1 MPKDRDLMETP
12 QTARDHAGPSRRA
25 QDQAL
30 VEAARAGDNR
40 AYGQLVEAYQRR
52 VYALAFGMLRH
63 REDAWDV
70 AQEAFVKA
78 YKNLDKFEGHSAFYT
93 WLYRITY
100 NVAMDHLRY
109 SKRRQTVD
117 MDQHEMEQ
125 HIEDEAGHDFSNP
138 LESLD
143 RKELREVLARAMDE
157 LSEKHRAIIVL
168 REVEGLSY
176 EEMADV
182 LKISK
187 GTVMSRLFH
196 ARKNLQK
203 LLVPYLAERGG
214 GSNPGLV
221 PLGAT
226 TP

>member
-1 MPKDRDLMETP
+1 MPKDREPVETP
-12 QTARDHAGPSRRA
+12 SSADERASTSRRA
-25 QDQAL
+25 QDQVL

-63 REDAWDV
+63 KDDAWDV

-109 SKRRQTVD
+109 HKRRETVD

-125 HIEDEAGHDFSNP
+125 HIEDDKGHDFTNP

-143 RKELREVLARAMDE
+143 RKELRAVLARAMDE

-168 REVEGLSY
+168 REIEGLSY

-203 LLVPYLAERGG
+203 LLEPYLAERAGG
-214 GSNPGLV
+214 AEPRLV
-221 PLGAT
+221 PQGVGA
-226 TP
+226 P

>member
-1 MPKDRDLMETP
+1 MPEDRDSVETP
-12 QTARDHAGPSRRA
+12 DREKNAASVSRRA
-25 QDQAL
+25 HDQAL
-30 VEAARAGDNR
+30 VDAARAGDNR

-78 YKNLDKFEGHSAFYT
+78 FKNLDKFEGNSAFYT

-109 SKRRQTVD
+109 SKRRETVD
-117 MDQHEMEQ
+117 MDQHELEQ
-125 HIEDEAGHDFSNP
+125 HIQDDKGHDFSNP

-143 RKELREVLARAMDE
+143 RKELREVLAKAMDE

-203 LLVPYLAERGG
+203 ILEPYLAERAKAGG
-214 GSNPGLV
+214 PRLM
-221 PLGAT
+221 PQGAV
-226 TP
+226 

>member
-1 MPKDRDLMETP
+1 MPEDRDSVETP
-12 QTARDHAGPSRRA
+12 DQPTSSKGPSRKA

-40 AYGQLVEAYQRR
+40 AYGQLVETYQRR

-109 SKRRQTVD
+109 SKRRETVD
-117 MDQHEMEQ
+117 MDQHELEQ
-125 HIEDEAGHDFSNP
+125 HIEDDKGHNFSNP

-143 RKELREVLARAMDE
+143 RKELRGVLARAMDE

-203 LLVPYLAERGG
+203 LLEPYLAERSGA
-214 GSNPGLV
+214 SSSRLV
-221 PLGAT
+221 PQGAA
-226 TP
+226 

>member
-1 MPKDRDLMETP
+1 
-12 QTARDHAGPSRRA
+12 
-25 QDQAL
+25 
-30 VEAARAGDNR
+30 
-40 AYGQLVEAYQRR
+40 
-52 VYALAFGMLRH
+52 MLRH

-109 SKRRQTVD
+109 TKRRETVD
-117 MDQHEMEQ
+117 MDQHELEQ
-125 HIEDEAGHDFSNP
+125 HIQDDRGHDFSNP

-143 RKELREVLARAMDE
+143 RKELRAVLARAMDE
-157 LSEKHRAIIVL
+157 LTEKHRAIIVL

-176 EEMADV
+176 EEMAEV

-203 LLVPYLAERGG
+203 ILEPYLAERAAAGG
-214 GSNPGLV
+214 PRFI
-221 PLGAT
+221 PQGAA
-226 TP
+226 